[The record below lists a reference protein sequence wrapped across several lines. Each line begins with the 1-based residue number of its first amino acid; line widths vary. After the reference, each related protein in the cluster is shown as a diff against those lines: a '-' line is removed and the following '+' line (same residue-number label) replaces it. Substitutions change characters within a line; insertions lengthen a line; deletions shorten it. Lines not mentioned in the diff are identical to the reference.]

1 MSTLAT
7 IIVLKIVYKRYSR
20 SRQTESD
27 GIVGNERVKNSK
39 NLALHVL
46 GNLFSQGII
55 KYQQIQQN
63 FFNFNLKKENLRQIR
78 FISLSILQGQHYF
91 PNHLTIRLA
100 AGAWACGAFFLV
112 QIYCCTL
119 TSHLT
124 ALNQEPLINSF
135 FEIDKKPGVTL
146 VLDRGYAIDTI
157 FQVICD

>member
-7 IIVLKIVYKRYSR
+7 MLVLKIVYKRYSR

-63 FFNFNLKKENLRQIR
+63 
-78 FISLSILQGQHYF
+78 
-91 PNHLTIRLA
+91 LTI
-100 AGAWACGAFFLV
+100 
-112 QIYCCTL
+112 
-119 TSHLT
+119 
-124 ALNQEPLINSF
+124 
-135 FEIDKKPGVTL
+135 
-146 VLDRGYAIDTI
+146 
-157 FQVICD
+157 